1 MNDGQIAF
9 LGLGNMGVPM
19 ARNLKAA
26 GLDVIGFDIAAAR
39 QDAALEAGIET
50 ALSLRQALEGA
61 VSVVTALPAAS
72 HVRAAYLGDEG
83 ALAIVPEGGLL
94 VDCSTV
100 DVVTA
105 REVAAAAA
113 GMGHAMV
120 DSPMSGGVPGAEAG
134 ALTFMVGGPLDA
146 FERARDLLEIMGKNI
161 FHAGDAGAGCAAK
174 ICNNMLLGISMVGV
188 CEAFNLAQRLGLE
201 AETLHRISS
210 TATGRCWSLNDYC
223 PAPGP
228 VPAAPS
234 NRGYQGGFSGSLML
248 KDLALAMD
256 AARQAGVVT
265 PLGAQAAQV
274 YAMMDIAGM
283 GDLDFSSAIRFLAGQ
298 GRPDDGEAGS

>member
-1 MNDGQIAF
+1 MIDGRIAF

-19 ARNLKAA
+19 ACNLKAA

-39 QDAALEAGIET
+39 REAASEAGVKTAPSLRLALERAGAAI
-50 ALSLRQALEGA
+50 
-61 VSVVTALPAAS
+61 TALPAAS

-83 ALAIVPEGGLL
+83 ALALAPKGGLF

-105 REVAAAAA
+105 RELAAAAA

-134 ALTFMVGGPLDA
+134 TLTFMVGGPPDS
-146 FERARDLLEIMGKNI
+146 FERARELLDIMGRNI

-174 ICNNMLLGISMVGV
+174 LCNNMLLGISMVGT
-188 CEAFNLAQRLGLE
+188 CEAFNLARQLGLD
-201 AETLHRISS
+201 AETLYRISS

-234 NRGYQGGFSGSLML
+234 NRGYRGGFSGSLML
-248 KDLALAMD
+248 KDLVLAMD
-256 AARQAGVVT
+256 AARQAGVAT

-274 YAMMDIAGM
+274 YAMMDVAGM

-298 GRPDDGEAGS
+298 GRPDEGTARS